1 MGPLLYD
8 RTFALDDIQI
18 SRSGDGRTVEAYAAM
33 FDSPYEVR
41 DQYGHYLEV
50 IDRAAFN
57 RTLKGGGAKAICVY
71 NHGMSL
77 QGTPDALASVPLG
90 TPLEIRADGR
100 GLLTV
105 TRYNRSALADSV
117 LEAIRAGDIR
127 SQSFR
132 GAIYRSDPS
141 GKVPRSKPG
150 YALPT
155 VRRHELGLADYGP
168 TPIPVN
174 AGAEIMA
181 VRSVVEIAEEL
192 EALDVDGR
200 LELLRTLGID
210 LSTHDSDPDGALEDL
225 EDHPVDEQDTATSD
239 SSEPGAEDPP
249 AVARHSGRLELK
261 RELLRRALE
270 LRGVRRG
277 EAA

>member
-1 MGPLLYD
+1 VGLLTYD

-18 SRSGDGRTVEAYAAM
+18 QRSGDGRTVEAYAAV
-33 FDSPYEVR
+33 FETPYEVR
-41 DQYGHYLEV
+41 DVHGHYNEV

-77 QGTPDALASVPLG
+77 TGQPDALASVPLG

-117 LEAIRAGDIR
+117 LEAIRSGDIR

-132 GAIYRSDPS
+132 GAIYRSDPM
-141 GKVPRSKPG
+141 GKVPRARAG
-150 YALPT
+150 YPLPT

-174 AGAEIMA
+174 AAAEIMA
-181 VRSVVEIAEEL
+181 VRSITDIAEDL

-210 LSTHDSDPDGALEDL
+210 LSTPVEDPDDL
-225 EDHPVDEQDTATSD
+225 EAPEEEDTATSEE
-239 SSEPGAEDPP
+239 SEPGAEDPP
-249 AVARHSGRLELK
+249 AERSAAHSGRLELR
-261 RELLRRALE
+261 RELLVRALA
-270 LRGVRRG
+270 LRGVGRG
-277 EAA
+277 KAA